1 MISRKADPTGRSSG
15 KLVHFGGRAKRWK
28 LEGQFIAHTLD
39 MRESPG
45 FRALT
50 MPARRVLD
58 FLELEH
64 LRHGGAENGNLL
76 APYAQL
82 VTWGV
87 TKRDISPA
95 IETLVRFGFI
105 RRTEHGERLGG
116 RPNATRY
123 ALTWLPTADGQLPT
137 EDFRK
142 VTRADVREWE
152 VEMKHVREMKRARK
166 SLPTAKI

>member
-1 MISRKADPTGRSSG
+1 MISRKADATGRSTG
-15 KLVHFGGRAKRWK
+15 KQVNYAGRAKRWK

-87 TKRDISPA
+87 TKRDIAPA
-95 IETLVRFGFI
+95 IATLVRFGFV
-105 RRTEHGERLGG
+105 RRTEHGQRLGG

-123 ALTWLPTADGQLPT
+123 ALTWLPTADGCLPT
-137 EDFRK
+137 EEFRK
-142 VTRADVREWE
+142 VSRADVLDWE
-152 VEMKHVREMKRARK
+152 ADRRRHAEAKRARQP
-166 SLPTAKI
+166 LYPAKI

>member
-1 MISRKADPTGRSSG
+1 MISRKPDAKGRSTG
-15 KLVHFGGRAKRWK
+15 KLVNYGGRAKRWK

-50 MPARRVLD
+50 MPARRILD

-87 TKRDISPA
+87 TKRDIAPSIA
-95 IETLVRFGFI
+95 TLVRFGFI
-105 RRTEHGERLGG
+105 RRTEHGQRLGG

-142 VTRADVREWE
+142 VSRSDVLKWEADRKLQAEA
-152 VEMKHVREMKRARK
+152 KRARK
-166 SLPTAKI
+166 TLSPAKI

>member
-1 MISRKADPTGRSSG
+1 MISRKADATGRSTG
-15 KLVHFGGRAKRWK
+15 KLVNYGGRAKRWK
-28 LEGQFIAHTLD
+28 LEGQFIPHTLD

-50 MPARRVLD
+50 MPARRILD

-64 LRHGGAENGNLL
+64 LRHGGAENGRLL

-82 VTWGV
+82 VAWGV
-87 TKRDISPA
+87 TKRDIAPA
-95 IETLVRFGFI
+95 IATLVRYGFI

-123 ALTWLPTADGQLPT
+123 ALTWLPTVDGQLPT

-142 VTRADVREWE
+142 VTHADVLDWE
-152 VEMKHVREMKRARK
+152 AERKGLAEAKRARK
-166 SLPTAKI
+166 PLSAAKI

>member
-1 MISRKADPTGRSSG
+1 MMSRKTDAKGRSTG
-15 KLVHFGGRAKRWK
+15 QLVHFAGRAKRWK
-28 LEGQFIAHTLD
+28 LEGQFIPHTLD

-87 TKRDISPA
+87 TKRDIAPA
-95 IETLVRFGFI
+95 IATLVRFGFI
-105 RRTEHGERLGG
+105 RRTEHGQRLGG

-123 ALTWLPTADGQLPT
+123 ALTWLPTSDGQLPT

-142 VTRADVREWE
+142 VSRSDVLDWEADRRLQAEAKRTRKALS
-152 VEMKHVREMKRARK
+152 A
-166 SLPTAKI
+166 AKI

>member
-1 MISRKADPTGRSSG
+1 MISRKADAKGRSTG
-15 KLVHFGGRAKRWK
+15 QLVHFGGRAKRWK

-64 LRHGGAENGNLL
+64 LRHGGAENGSLM

-87 TKRDISPA
+87 TKRDIAPA
-95 IETLVRFGFI
+95 IATLVQFGFI

-123 ALTWLPTADGQLPT
+123 ALTWLPTSDGALPT

-142 VTRADVREWE
+142 VTRADVLDWE
-152 VEMKHVREMKRARK
+152 AERKRLAESKRARK
-166 SLPTAKI
+166 PLLTAKI